1 MKFAFLVGGEL
12 RGVKKT
18 IKKLY
23 RYIADFYDA
32 DIIIVCQKCFDD
44 DEDRLQ
50 LFNRR
55 VKFAKLYD
63 KPNPIEYFGIDSN
76 IEFIIE
82 NGRHIRNH
90 DNIAWRY
97 PEMLQIII
105 NMNEMSKVL
114 KTINEEYDYYIFFR
128 TDINILFPFPDKSLF
143 ENLPAGIYSL
153 EGKYCQL
160 WGGQGMVNYIH
171 KNYIYNLL
179 TACFDYLK
187 SPTIDKGVINNFV
200 NIYEIMPKYY
210 DSINAINLN
219 KNEKIGINQ
228 EQLFILA
235 INHKKLVIHRINTIN
250 YYYTLE
256 INSNYT
262 TTGKIKIHSKYNVL
276 CKYETQVD
284 EAYKNY
290 KLWNNNYRWTI
301 QNSNLVFAL

>member
-23 RYIADFYDA
+23 KYIADFYDA
-32 DIIIVCQKCFDD
+32 DIIIVCQKCFHD
-44 DEDRLQ
+44 DEDRLK

-55 VKFAKLYD
+55 LKFSKLYD

-82 NGRHIRNH
+82 NGTHIRNH
-90 DNIAWRY
+90 DDIAWRY

-128 TDINILFPFPDKSLF
+128 TDINILFPFPDKCLF
-143 ENLPAGIYSL
+143 KNFSAGVYSL
-153 EGKYCQL
+153 EGKYCQF
-160 WGGQGMVNYIH
+160 WGGQGMANYIH
-171 KNYIYNLL
+171 KNYIHNLL
-179 TACFDYLK
+179 TACYDYIK

-200 NIYEIMPKYY
+200 NIYEIIPEYY
-210 DSINAINLN
+210 DSINATNV
-219 KNEKIGINQ
+219 KEHEKIGINQ

-235 INHKKLVIHRINTIN
+235 VKHKNLVIHRINTIN
-250 YYYTLE
+250 YYYTVEL
-256 INSNYT
+256 NNNYT
-262 TTGKIKIHSKYNVL
+262 TTGKIKTHSKYNVL
-276 CKYETQVD
+276 CKYEKQVG
-284 EAYKNY
+284 EAYENY

-301 QNSNLVFAL
+301 QNNKLDFSL